1 MTKISDTITFLFEEE
16 DIMISASKVKSV
28 IKEMDKKHK
37 SEMEDLH
44 NAHVDFVN
52 KTKENAFI
60 KGTLSLTGR
69 PVVIEMG
76 KDVGFEIDGIKVYTG
91 DEVMLAFNDMTLWGK
106 TGIVTIKNG
115 MPYFISNAEC
125 GFMREDLDYKF
136 ANHFIHYKD
145 GQEVAKGRKGA
156 SGFIVKLE
164 SGYNGN

>member
-1 MTKISDTITFLFEEE
+1 VTKISDTITFLFEEE

-28 IKEMDKKHK
+28 IKEMDEKHK

-44 NAHVDFVN
+44 SSHVDFVN
-52 KTKENAFI
+52 KTKENASI

-106 TGIVTIKNG
+106 TGIVTIEDER
-115 MPYFISNAEC
+115 PYFVSNAEC
-125 GFMREDLDYKF
+125 GFIREDLEYNF
-136 ANHFIHYKD
+136 VNHFIHYED

-156 SGFIVKLE
+156 SGFIVKMNNKE
-164 SGYNGN
+164 EEK